1 MDRVK
6 SSRAASPGELMLQ
19 RGRSVTLRDGTCTVH
34 FNDMFA
40 ATPEVFIQSRG
51 SAGTVPVVAKI
62 LSLNEVGFRVAL
74 HKYDGSGFVP
84 APNQAF
90 SWIAAGALQ
99 PSGE

>member
-6 SSRAASPGELMLQ
+6 SSRAASPVELMIQ

-40 ATPEVFIQSRG
+40 VSPEVFIQPRG
-51 SAGTVPVVAKI
+51 TGANVPVVAKI

-74 HKYDGSGFVP
+74 HKYDGSGFVS

-99 PSGE
+99 LSRE